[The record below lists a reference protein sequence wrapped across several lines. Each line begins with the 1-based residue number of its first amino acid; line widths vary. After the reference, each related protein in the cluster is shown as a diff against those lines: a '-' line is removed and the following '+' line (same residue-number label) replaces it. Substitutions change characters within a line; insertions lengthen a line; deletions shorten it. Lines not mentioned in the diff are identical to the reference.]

1 MMARRYDRSGGYR
14 EPARAGPFA
23 AVAASG
29 LALLL
34 ALASPGY
41 ARSGDAGSAL
51 VPAPRADL
59 ATPPP
64 DDGVAPPPAPAYDGD
79 VPAAASVPEA
89 PEAPAAPVM
98 TGAGSSIMVTLT
110 GGPSD
115 AVGADSTASA
125 SAAAR
130 HSHWRRVGSVYSDTA
145 SASASAA
152 ASADSGSDQVL
163 ELPRVVD
170 TNPAPSAPNPPQQ
183 TADMGQT
190 GASAGASD
198 QIGSIQN
205 YQDQY
210 DMSGMY
216 PAPISMGP
224 VILNPMMAQQ
234 YGLGPYASP
243 AFPQPPIGAILPS
256 PQFGGQLPPGPY
268 IVPPEMNTMR
278 SAVLPSSPMWTRLGG
293 FARYGGF
300 GRAGGFARR
309 GGFGRAGGFR
319 MGVR

>member
-1 MMARRYDRSGGYR
+1 MMARRYNRSGDCH
-14 EPARAGPFA
+14 EPVRAATSA
-23 AVAASG
+23 AVVASW

-115 AVGADSTASA
+115 ASGGDSAASSADPPSA
-125 SAAAR
+125 SEAAR
-130 HSHWRRVGSVYSDTA
+130 HSHWRRVGSAYSDADST
-145 SASASAA
+145 SAY
-152 ASADSGSDQVL
+152 SGSDQVL
-163 ELPRVVD
+163 ELPQVVD
-170 TNPAPSAPNPPQQ
+170 TNPAPSVQNPPQQ
-183 TADMGQT
+183 TVDMGQ
-190 GASAGASD
+190 GGLAGGVDAGD

-210 DMSGMY
+210 DMAGMY

-224 VILNPMMAQQ
+224 VIMNPMMARQ
-234 YGLGPYASP
+234 YGLAPYAYQ
-243 AFPQPPIGAILPS
+243 AFPQPPIGAILPR

-268 IVPPEMNTMR
+268 ITPPGMNTMR
-278 SAVLPSSPMWTRLGG
+278 SAVLSNSPMWARPGG
-293 FARYGGF
+293 FARPRGF
-300 GRAGGFARR
+300 GRVGGFAH
-309 GGFGRAGGFR
+309 GSGFR